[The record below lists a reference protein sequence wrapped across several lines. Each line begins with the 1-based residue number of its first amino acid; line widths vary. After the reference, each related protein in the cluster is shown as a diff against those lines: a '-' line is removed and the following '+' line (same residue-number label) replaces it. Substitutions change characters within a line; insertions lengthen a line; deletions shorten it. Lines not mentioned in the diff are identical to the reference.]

1 LYLLKNT
8 DRYQS
13 KWNKTNTR
21 GNRNFFENI
30 YFSFSKKKKK
40 KNENELGWAGLSP
53 AAWAGLMFQ
62 H

>member
-13 KWNKTNTR
+13 KWRKTNTR

-30 YFSFSKKKKK
+30 YFSFKKKRKRK
-40 KNENELGWAGLSP
+40 MKMNWAGLDSAQP
-53 AAWAGLMFQ
+53 RGLG
-62 H
+62 